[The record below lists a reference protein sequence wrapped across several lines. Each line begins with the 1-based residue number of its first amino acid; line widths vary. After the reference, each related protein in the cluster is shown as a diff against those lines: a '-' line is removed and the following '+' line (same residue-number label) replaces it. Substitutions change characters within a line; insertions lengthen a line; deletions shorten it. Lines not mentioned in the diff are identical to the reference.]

1 MSRWSCAAFRS
12 RGAAHGRHPAGHRQ
26 RDAGAATAEFA
37 VALPAFVVLLFAG
50 LSSVNAVAARLAC
63 VGAARDGAIAEARG
77 EDGAAVADERAPD
90 GATVL
95 VGRRGETVTV
105 TVRIIFRPLGSMLP
119 GIPIS
124 SSATAAV
131 EPATP

>member
-1 MSRWSCAAFRS
+1 MSRWSCAALLPRS
-12 RGAAHGRHPAGHRQ
+12 AAHGRHPAGHRR

-37 VALPAFVVLLFAG
+37 VALPAFVLLLFAG

-63 VGAARDGAIAEARG
+63 VGAARDGAIAQARG
-77 EDGAAVADERAPD
+77 DNGSAVADDRAPS
-90 GATVL
+90 GATVS
-95 VGRRGETVTV
+95 VRQDGDTVTV
-105 TVRIIFRPLGSMLP
+105 TVQMTFHPLGGRLP

-131 EPATP
+131 EPDTQ